1 MPSDTVFVRIT
12 FEPFISVETMYDAES
27 AIEISLINENVDV
40 AFDTLPNI
48 SVPSSSS
55 VFVRSSMP
63 CKPVSTY
70 AHSVHT
76 QFESNVCFPLSE
88 TTSCP
93 HVDACQ

>member
-1 MPSDTVFVRIT
+1 MLSDTVFVGIT
-12 FEPFISVETMYDAES
+12 FNPFISVETVYFAES
-27 AIEISLINENVDV
+27 AIVISLINENVDV
-40 AFDTLPNI
+40 AFDTLPYI
-48 SVPSSSS
+48 SVPSSLS